1 MSPGG
6 GRAERSRWRGGPGP
20 SWQSGRGH
28 GQGQWAPTFCGGPR
42 DLKGSGGSS
51 QDPAGLGETARPR
64 VHVCA
69 AYPPSLPA
77 NSPLPHSGLA
87 RGAWCL
93 AGNGQACPRA
103 SPGPAHPASHTG
115 TPSWTVGLI
124 PPAAWFC
131 RSWLGC
137 EGQPGWYSPCAPGWP
152 LPCRSHPLLRQ
163 APLPASPAPSPLLG
177 GWLGGLPRSQ
187 AAQMKE
193 GSRGP
198 QLGPPISRDGLGPC
212 GASASPGVERHRTSA
227 GREWTWS
234 PGAAQGPQAP
244 QQPPCFR
251 GCGPSRHR
259 LPPPACSPPSLTA
272 PGEPPHCPL
281 GSGHQIGS
289 GPPWACGAAGLEAAQ
304 GSGRGPG
311 GWGLPERTAGCTF
324 GLAPA
329 GACRGCGSGQV
340 LAASQLREDG
350 GGVEVNIRV
359 C

>member
-1 MSPGG
+1 M
-6 GRAERSRWRGGPGP
+6 GRASGPPHSVGDPVTLRGLGGAHRTLLAWGRLHAPVCTCVQPTHPPCLPTAPFPTQAWPGGPGAWP
-20 SWQSGRGH
+20 GM
-28 GQGQWAPTFCGGPR
+28 
-42 DLKGSGGSS
+42 D
-51 QDPAGLGETARPR
+51 RP
-64 VHVCA
+64 VHV
-69 AYPPSLPA
+69 
-77 NSPLPHSGLA
+77 PL
-87 RGAWCL
+87 
-93 AGNGQACPRA
+93 QAQL
-103 SPGPAHPASHTG
+103 T
-115 TPSWTVGLI
+115 
-124 PPAAWFC
+124 PPATQAPPPGRWGSFHLQRGLC

-177 GWLGGLPRSQ
+177 GWFGGLPRSQ